1 MPVFAAPPGIPG
13 SPDRCSMQCPP
24 RSGRTDRVNEWAL
37 GAAASSSPSSESR
50 YRVASAATSQQR
62 PDSVATP
69 GHPYGVR
76 QPRSVCAVAEA
87 TAFGPADTL
96 NSVPGPH
103 RVVAALCALTLMT
116 SACTVSPPPAPQS
129 TDTSKITTPPPPKA
143 TQIIMAIDSIGP
155 GFNSHLLS
163 DQSPVNA
170 AISSL
175 VLPSSFRPVPDPA
188 SPTGSRWELDTT
200 LLESAV
206 VTNENPFTVTYKIRP
221 EAQWTDNAPIGADDF
236 SYLWRQM
243 VSHPGVVDPA
253 GYDLITGVQ
262 SVEGGKT
269 AVVTFSQPYPAW
281 RELFNDILPA
291 HIVKDVP
298 GGFAAG
304 LARALPVTGGQ
315 FRVENIDPQR
325 DEILLARNDRYWS
338 APAKP
343 DQVLFRRG
351 GATAALADSIRN
363 GDTQVAQVHGGAA
376 AFAQLSAIPD
386 VRTARIVTPRVMQ
399 LTLRAQQAALAD
411 SQVRKAILGLVDVDL
426 LASVGAGDD
435 NTVTLAQ
442 AQVRSPSDPG
452 YVPTAPPALTKE
464 AALTLLANAGY
475 QVEPV
480 ETTPPATPGTP
491 APENNRGRVTKD
503 GVPLTLVL
511 GVAANDPT
519 AVAVANTA
527 ADQLRN
533 VGIAASVA
541 ALDPVA
547 LYGDALINNKVDA
560 VVGWHQAGG
569 DLATALASR
578 YGCPA
583 LEATAVSTATPG
595 PTSSPSPSP
604 TSNAPVP
611 PPPTTTATPTTPSPA
626 PESGQLVQAPSN
638 ITGICDR
645 SIQPKIDAALDGTED
660 IGEVINAVE
669 SRLWNM
675 STVLPILQDTTIVA
689 AGPSVQNVCLSGAV
703 PVGIVGDAGMWVKA
717 AQ

>member
-1 MPVFAAPPGIPG
+1 
-13 SPDRCSMQCPP
+13 
-24 RSGRTDRVNEWAL
+24 
-37 GAAASSSPSSESR
+37 
-50 YRVASAATSQQR
+50 
-62 PDSVATP
+62 
-69 GHPYGVR
+69 
-76 QPRSVCAVAEA
+76 
-87 TAFGPADTL
+87 
-96 NSVPGPH
+96 
-103 RVVAALCALTLMT
+103 
-116 SACTVSPPPAPQS
+116 
-129 TDTSKITTPPPPKA
+129 
-143 TQIIMAIDSIGP
+143 MAIDSIGP
-155 GFNSHLLS
+155 GFNPHLLS

-175 VLPSSFRPVPDPA
+175 VLPSSFRPVADPA

-200 LLESAV
+200 LLTSAE
-206 VTNENPFTVTYKIRP
+206 VTNQNPFTVTYKIRP
-221 EAQWTDNAPIGADDF
+221 EAQWTDNAPIAADDF
-236 SYLWRQM
+236 WYLWRQM
-243 VSHPGVVDPA
+243 VSQPGVVDPA

-262 SVEGGKT
+262 SLEGGKQ

-304 LARALPVTGGQ
+304 LVRALPVTGGQ

-351 GATAALADSIRN
+351 GAAAALADSIRN
-363 GDTQVAQVHGGAA
+363 GDTQIAQVHGGAA

-399 LTLRAQQAALAD
+399 LTLRAQQPSLSD
-411 SQVRKAILGLVDVDL
+411 SQVRKAILGLLDVDL

-452 YVPTAPPALTKE
+452 YVPTAPPAMTKE
-464 AALTLLANAGY
+464 GALTLLADAGY
-475 QVEPV
+475 QVQPV
-480 ETTPPATPGTP
+480 ETTLPATPGTP
-491 APENNRGRVTKD
+491 APENNRGRITKD
-503 GVPLTLVL
+503 GVPLSLVL

-560 VVGWHQAGG
+560 VVGWRQAGG

-583 LEATAVSTATPG
+583 LEATAVSTTTPG
-595 PTSSPSPSP
+595 ATPSPSP
-604 TSNAPVP
+604 TSPSPTPSPPSSAPVP
-611 PPPTTTATPTTPSPA
+611 PRPTTTVTIHGASPA
-626 PESGQLVQAPSN
+626 P
-638 ITGICDR
+638 
-645 SIQPKIDAALDGTED
+645 
-660 IGEVINAVE
+660 
-669 SRLWNM
+669 
-675 STVLPILQDTTIVA
+675 
-689 AGPSVQNVCLSGAV
+689 LSGSKK
-703 PVGIVGDAGMWVKA
+703 M
-717 AQ
+717 